1 MTVQH
6 VHVADGGQAIVGNVN
21 ALAEG
26 GGAKKK
32 VGGQPH
38 GLGYAPGIEMQRH
51 VEAEREKVR
60 SPAAKGYK
68 VCRMHGAGGGAPK
81 GNRNALKHGAP
92 RRRRSRRGARLQR

>member
-26 GGAKKK
+26 AGAKKK

-38 GLGYAPGIEMQRH
+38 ALGYAPGIEMQRH
-51 VEAEREKVR
+51 VEAEREKVPITG
-60 SPAAKGYK
+60 S
-68 VCRMHGAGGGAPK
+68 
-81 GNRNALKHGAP
+81 
-92 RRRRSRRGARLQR
+92 